1 MSSRYI
7 LCSLVAAILL
17 LEPVV
22 AKWRFPFKGVKGQN
36 NAAASASCPPDATLE
51 EIVAGI
57 CQVADGMAGGR
68 PSGGRR
74 PTKKLSQLLLIWDW
88 KQVKE
93 WPAVQFPIQTAKWAK
108 SVILY
113 QPPVGIVAAWTI
125 SRLVTSGRLFR
136 WNRPQKGED
145 GRVGDASE
153 QALAKKS
160 SRLDRHFGRAL
171 DLDKDDLDYQK
182 FGGVER
188 VRRRLMWKA
197 LEEASTRVIP
207 STQEDNPLEDLV
219 GSLLQLMK
227 LSFPPGGSHAD
238 YVQQLLQPMA
248 EAELAWMQ
256 VNRDI
261 RAAGD
266 PEFARLL
273 EIAMQTAENRAL
285 DSMIRLTRDR
295 LVRTSFRLSRTVQHW
310 KKRVQSQSGM
320 WPQVRSFMAGSFEGD
335 RMRLAFAES
344 AYRSEVIR
352 LGRVVNL
359 LLERP
364 EGMGDSYLQMAV
376 QKTYMMGAT
385 KPAQQ
390 PKKKWKWN
398 KRMPRIPRHLPDI
411 SNWSI
416 RFNAD
421 GRGKIQVQ
429 KYEDALGIEGPG
441 AIEVLLEDSDQRE
454 WLAKSKEWSQ
464 KARSMLVGIVDETVE
479 TSIEARMEYQVQLQ
493 KVKATWMVKEYAE
506 GRGNAEL
513 VPDDIAHSWNLI
525 FVMIRD
531 LQKVRRVGDG
541 KSVKWKD
548 ANVIHWARQWDLLGI
563 PSAALHIILARMVH
577 KRLVPHWPKM
587 KQFLQETFE
596 VTNEI
601 VQTRFWIPIRDLL
614 TELMYRDTSTMLTG
628 ISLSDEETSLDYML
642 RDLDFGDGTPE
653 SRHEAIIK
661 ATRQYENDMATGLM
675 RHAIGGRLI
684 RLILIQVQQL
694 KVGMLHAADTVD
706 VLLQTNRFNIQ
717 LLAIIPAALILTV
730 GTKLFF
736 RSLYTLRHKD
746 LRPIRAVH
754 SEMAGYLN
762 QLESILLLA
771 DDQDVTGRRRKADDR
786 PVAALEALS
795 DHELGEFVLNLYDYL
810 VLLDYS
816 SPTPF
821 PSWQCDG
828 IHQSIVEFLGPK
840 GSLSRMGLNDQV
852 RLISQLKRKHDD
864 LAKHL

>member
-1 MSSRYI
+1 MTSRPYI
-7 LCSLVAAILL
+7 LCSLVAIIL

-22 AKWRFPFKGVKGQN
+22 AKWRFPFKSVKG
-36 NAAASASCPPDATLE
+36 AAIDAASAASCPPDASME
-51 EIVAGI
+51 DIAAGI
-57 CQVADGMAGGR
+57 CGAAAAAGGD
-68 PSGGRR
+68 GGVGGVGGVGG
-74 PTKKLSQLLLIWDW
+74 PAKKLSQLLMFDW

-93 WPAVQFPIQTAKWAK
+93 WPGVQLPMQAASWAK

-113 QPPVGIVAAWTI
+113 QPPVGIVAAWAI
-125 SRLVTSGRLFR
+125 SNLVMSGRLFR
-136 WNRPQKGED
+136 WNTPQKGE
-145 GRVGDASE
+145 GRGGDASE
-153 QALAKKS
+153 QALSKKS

-207 STQEDNPLEDLV
+207 SSTPEGGDPVEELV

-227 LSFPPGGSHAD
+227 ISFPPGGSHAD
-238 YVQQLLQPMA
+238 YIEQLLGPLA
-248 EAELAWMQ
+248 EAELAWLQ
-256 VNRDI
+256 YTSG
-261 RAAGD
+261 RAND
-266 PEFARLL
+266 PELARLL
-273 EIAMQTAENRAL
+273 EIAMQTAENRVL
-285 DSMIRLTRDR
+285 DSMVRLARDR

-310 KKRVQSQSGM
+310 KKRVQSQSSM
-320 WPQVRSFMAGSFEGD
+320 WPPLVRSFMAGSFEGD

-344 AYRSEVIR
+344 AYRSEVTR
-352 LGRVVNL
+352 LGKVVNF

-364 EGMGDSYLQMAV
+364 EGMDDSYLQMAV
-376 QKTYMMGAT
+376 QKTYMMGTTA
-385 KPAQQ
+385 PAK
-390 PKKKWKWN
+390 PKKFRWK
-398 KRMPRIPRHLPDI
+398 KRLTPDI

-421 GRGKIQVQ
+421 GRGKIQIQ

-441 AIEVLLEDSDQRE
+441 ALEVLLEDSDQRE
-454 WLAKSKEWSQ
+454 WLAASKEWTR
-464 KARSMLVGIVDETVE
+464 KARSMLVGIVDETLE
-479 TSIEARMEYQVQLQ
+479 TSIEASMEYQVQLKKIQ
-493 KVKATWMVKEYAE
+493 STWMVKEYSE
-506 GRGNAEL
+506 GRGTAEL
-513 VPDDIAHSWNLI
+513 VPEDIADSWQLV
-525 FVMIRD
+525 FGMIRD
-531 LQKVRRVGDG
+531 LQKFRRVGDG

-577 KRLVPHWPKM
+577 NRVMPYWPRM
-587 KQFLQETFE
+587 KHFLQETFE
-596 VTNEI
+596 VSNEI
-601 VQTRFWIPIRDLL
+601 FQSRFWIPIRDLL
-614 TELMYRDTSTMLTG
+614 TELMYRDTNSLLMG
-628 ISLSDEETSLDYML
+628 IQLNDEETSLDYML
-642 RDLDFGDGTPE
+642 RDLNFGDGTPE
-653 SRHEAIIK
+653 TRHEAIIK

-717 LLAIIPAALILTV
+717 LLAIIPAFVMVSL

-746 LRPIRAVH
+746 LRPMRVVH
-754 SEMAGYLN
+754 SEMTGYLN
-762 QLESILLLA
+762 QLEAILLLA
-771 DDQDVTGRRRKADDR
+771 NDQDISESKQRTGDNR
-786 PVAALEALS
+786 PMTALGALG
-795 DHELGEFVLNLYDYL
+795 DQELGEFVLNLYDYL

-821 PSWQCDG
+821 PSWQCDS

-840 GSLSRMGLNDQV
+840 GSLSRMGLHDQV
-852 RLISQLKRKHDD
+852 RLISLLKRKHDD
-864 LAKHL
+864 LAKNL